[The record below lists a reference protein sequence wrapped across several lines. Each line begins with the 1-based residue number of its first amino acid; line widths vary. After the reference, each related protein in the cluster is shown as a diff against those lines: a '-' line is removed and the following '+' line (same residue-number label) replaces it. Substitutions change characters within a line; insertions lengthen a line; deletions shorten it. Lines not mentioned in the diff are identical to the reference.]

1 MLTTTLYNMKGEKV
15 GEIELPEK
23 IFGVPVNPDL
33 VHFAAVVQSANG
45 RQVLAHA
52 KDRGEVSGG
61 GKKPW
66 KQKGSGRSRHGSSRS
81 PIWRHG
87 GVTFGP
93 TKERN
98 FGKKINK
105 KMKQNAVSMMLSSKV
120 ADKELIVL
128 DQFALSEPKTRLM
141 ADLLKKLPINGKS
154 TLVALPARDKNIL
167 LAAKNLP
174 AVKTV
179 MVNDVNVGDLLGYKY
194 LLIPKKAI
202 EAFEK
207 RIK

>member
-167 LAAKNLP
+167 LAVKNLP

>member
-23 IFGVPVNPDL
+23 IFGVPVNPDM

-45 RQVLAHA
+45 RQVLAHT

-66 KQKGSGRSRHGSSRS
+66 KQKGSGRSRHGSTRS

-105 KMKQNAVSMMLSSKV
+105 KMKQNAVSMMLSSKA

-128 DQFALSEPKTRLM
+128 DQFAFPEPKTRLM

-174 AVKTV
+174 SVKTV
-179 MVNDVNVGDLLGYKY
+179 MINDVNVGDLLGYKY
-194 LLIPKKAI
+194 LLMPKEAI
-202 EAFEK
+202 EALEK

>member
-1 MLTTTLYNMKGEKV
+1 MLTTTLYNMNGEKV

-45 RQVLAHA
+45 RQVLAHT

-128 DQFALSEPKTRLM
+128 DQFALPEPKTRLM
-141 ADLLKKLPINGKS
+141 AELLKKLPINGKS
-154 TLVALPARDKNIL
+154 TLVALSARDKNIL

-174 AVKTV
+174 SVKTV

-194 LLIPKKAI
+194 LLMPKEAI
-202 EAFEK
+202 EALEK

>member
-66 KQKGSGRSRHGSSRS
+66 KQKGSGRARHGSSRS

>member
-1 MLTTTLYNMKGEKV
+1 M
-15 GEIELPEK
+15 
-23 IFGVPVNPDL
+23 

-45 RQVLAHA
+45 RQVLAHT

-66 KQKGSGRSRHGSSRS
+66 KQKGSGRSRHGSTRS

-105 KMKQNAVSMMLSSKV
+105 KMKQNAVSMMLSSKA

-128 DQFALSEPKTRLM
+128 DQFAFPEPKTRLM

-174 AVKTV
+174 SVKTV
-179 MVNDVNVGDLLGYKY
+179 MINDVNVGDLLGYKY
-194 LLIPKKAI
+194 LLMPKEAI
-202 EAFEK
+202 EALEK